1 LKPVFFE
8 VKTDRM
14 TTGHALVAIPPD
26 PNDREYDTKA
36 MSALT
41 ARKRK
46 FVIAMLQQ
54 GVNPKA
60 AKQAAAAAGY
70 VPEYGHQLMR
80 DASIL
85 AALREEATKR
95 MAGAALTGVNVML
108 EIAQT
113 PGHKDQFRAARELAA
128 INGFT
133 AEQRIVVEHIS
144 EDSKQQIRQIREM
157 AAQLGM
163 DPKQL
168 IQAAGIIDAEFEE
181 VKAPEVDTS
190 DW

>member
-1 LKPVFFE
+1 MTL
-8 VKTDRM
+8 DRN
-14 TTGHALVAIPPD
+14 LPVAIPTD
-26 PNDREYDTKA
+26 PHDRSYDGKA
-36 MSALT
+36 MSGLGP
-41 ARKRK
+41 RKRS
-46 FVIAMLQQ
+46 FVIAMLQE
-54 GVNPKA
+54 GVNSKA
-60 AKQAAAAAGY
+60 APRAAVKCGYTAAYGY
-70 VPEYGHQLMR
+70 DLMR
-80 DASIL
+80 DDGIL

-95 MAGAALTGVNVML
+95 LAGAALVGVNVLL
-108 EIAQT
+108 EIAQSPT
-113 PGHKDQFRAARELAA
+113 HKDQFRAAKELAG

-157 AAQLGM
+157 ATQLGM

-181 VKAPEVDTS
+181 VREAIAPAVVDDS

>member
-1 LKPVFFE
+1 MTRT
-8 VKTDRM
+8 TDI
-14 TTGHALVAIPPD
+14 AIPRD
-26 PNDREYDTKA
+26 VNDRSYDGKG

-41 ARKRK
+41 SRKRA

-60 AKQAAAAAGY
+60 APKAAASCGY
-70 VPEYGHQLMR
+70 QPNYGYELMR
-80 DASIL
+80 DEGIL

-95 MAGAALTGVNVML
+95 LAGAALVGVNVML
-108 EIAQT
+108 EIAQDPT
-113 PGHKDQFRAARELAA
+113 HKDQYKAAKDLAA

-168 IQAAGIIDAEFEE
+168 IQAAGIIDAEFED
-181 VKAPEVDTS
+181 VTPAKPAEVDTS